1 MSLNFVPTHV
11 HRSPESCNVSGE
23 VEKVNWSF
31 IRTISDVCVPLN
43 QLTTLIYSKV
53 IHLTQNST
61 TDMVICRNHELE
73 ECLDH
78 F

>member
-1 MSLNFVPTHV
+1 MLIGALYEQFPMFASLSIN
-11 HRSPESCNVSGE
+11 EQL
-23 VEKVNWSF
+23 SF
-31 IRTISDVCVPLN
+31 TQKL
-43 QLTTLIYSKV
+43 

-61 TDMVICRNHELE
+61 TDMVICRNRELE